1 MGPRNPADKLG
12 IIGFNLNWPSE
23 LAGPRERTDDPR
35 AAKRAGDGAR
45 ERIPRNPVV
54 SSADSTVALEK
65 IKAEEGCGGLVH
77 GSWGRA
83 RRREPF
89 DK

>member
-54 SSADSTVALEK
+54 SSDGSTVALEK
-65 IKAEEGCGGLVH
+65 SRRKKGAVVVRTGVGVGH
-77 GSWGRA
+77 DGRA
-83 RRREPF
+83 V
-89 DK
+89 